1 MFNKNRC
8 EWTGSDPKM
17 VKYHDEEWGVPVH
30 EDNELFEFLI
40 LEGAQAGLSW
50 SSILTR
56 REGYQKAFMNFDVI
70 KVALFS
76 ESDYDRLLQNPGIIR
91 NKLKIKSAISNAK
104 QFIKVQEEF
113 GSFNH
118 YIWDFVDNQP
128 IQNQFKSLSEIP
140 AYTDVSTIISKDL
153 KKRGF
158 SFVGPTIIY
167 AFMQSIGIVNDHLMD
182 CFRYPEI
189 VKLSR

>member
-1 MFNKNRC
+1 MSDKKRC
-8 EWTGSDPKM
+8 DWTGSDPKM

-50 SSILTR
+50 SSILNR
-56 REGYQKAFMNFDVI
+56 REGYQKAFINFDVI
-70 KVALFS
+70 KVAQYS
-76 ESDYDRLLQNPGIIR
+76 ESDYEHLLLNPGIIR
-91 NKLKIKSAISNAK
+91 NKLKIKSTISNAK
-104 QFIKVQEEF
+104 QFIQVQEEF
-113 GSFNH
+113 GSFNQ
-118 YIWDFVDNQP
+118 YIWGFIDHQP

-140 AYTDVSTIISKDL
+140 ALTDISTIISKDL

-167 AFMQSIGIVNDHLMD
+167 AFMQSTGMVNDHLMD
-182 CFRYPEI
+182 CYRYPEI
-189 VKLSR
+189 IKLSR